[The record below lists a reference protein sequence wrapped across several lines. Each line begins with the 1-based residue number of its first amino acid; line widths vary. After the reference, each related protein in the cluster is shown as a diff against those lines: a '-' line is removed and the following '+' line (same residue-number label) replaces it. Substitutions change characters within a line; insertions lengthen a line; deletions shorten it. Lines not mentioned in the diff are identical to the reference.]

1 LAAPEVLLAEAPEP
15 RRWIPVNVV
24 SYVEQEYTLKV
35 GDHYDRRPLSIP
47 ERQPEAP
54 RRPNL
59 PQQLADLDSSFDIV
73 TTSAFDT
80 YDADLA
86 VGPSHVIA
94 VNSAGVF
101 GFLKD
106 GTSVLTM
113 SLGGF
118 FASLSPSNPPSQP
131 QAFYDEFWGR
141 YVVMANDT
149 DGTSDSDLL
158 VAVSASGDPTGAWH
172 QVKVFTMI
180 SNFDPD
186 GPGGAAPSPHWGDFP
201 RVGMEGSQIYV
212 SFLMRQ
218 GLGEPGGTAVWNIWK
233 WGQTDP
239 TPMGGLYDGE
249 TTTNPGT
256 CASTIGD
263 KMSI

>member
-1 LAAPEVLLAEAPEP
+1 MAAPEVLLAEAPEP

-94 VNSAGVF
+94 
-101 GFLKD
+101 GFVPDRLLESGYGLFRKGD
-106 GTSVLTM
+106 QFVLV
-113 SLGGF
+113 L
-118 FASLSPSNPPSQP
+118 P
-131 QAFYDEFWGR
+131 
-141 YVVMANDT
+141 
-149 DGTSDSDLL
+149 
-158 VAVSASGDPTGAWH
+158 
-172 QVKVFTMI
+172 
-180 SNFDPD
+180 
-186 GPGGAAPSPHWGDFP
+186 
-201 RVGMEGSQIYV
+201 
-212 SFLMRQ
+212 
-218 GLGEPGGTAVWNIWK
+218 
-233 WGQTDP
+233 GQTPDRDRAWEFHP
-239 TPMGGLYDGE
+239 PEAIDGYPRY
-249 TTTNPGT
+249 NVFPIPRG
-256 CASTIGD
+256 
-263 KMSI
+263 